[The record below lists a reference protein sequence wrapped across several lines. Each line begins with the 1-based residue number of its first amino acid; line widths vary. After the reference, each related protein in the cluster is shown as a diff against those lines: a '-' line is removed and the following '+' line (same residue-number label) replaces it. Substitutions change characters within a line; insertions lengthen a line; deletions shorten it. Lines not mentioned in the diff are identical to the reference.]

1 MDRHG
6 ATSRTANPKESGMSG
21 RPFLQIPGPTLVPER
36 IVRAMSQ
43 PLIDHRGPRFAAL
56 VGDILAG
63 LRRVFQTARGHIVLY
78 PGSGTGGWE
87 AAVVNT
93 LSPGDRVLGVVNGHF
108 SNHFCR
114 TTAAHGIEVDRLEV
128 PYGAGVPAE
137 RVAERLRADATHQLR
152 AVLVVHNETST
163 GVTSDVAAVRRALDE
178 ARHPALLLVDVV
190 SSLASIDVR
199 FDEWGVDVALTGS
212 QKGLMLP
219 PGLTILAASE
229 RAVRASQAAK
239 CPRAYW
245 DWGPVLERNRR
256 GEFPYTPATSLLF
269 GLREAIAM
277 LEEEGLAQVFR
288 RHARLAEACRRA
300 IRALGLGILCRDPR
314 EHSNTLT
321 AVVMPPGLDSDA
333 YIAHANRTLGLSL
346 GVGLGDVKGR
356 VFRIGHLGSLNE
368 LELLAGLAGV
378 EMTLQS
384 FGVPVALGAGL
395 AAAETYL
402 VETAGKE
409 TAA

>member
-1 MDRHG
+1 M
-6 ATSRTANPKESGMSG
+6 PG

-43 PLIDHRGPRFAAL
+43 SIIDHRGPKFATL
-56 VGDILAG
+56 VGEILEG
-63 LRRVFQTARGHIVLY
+63 LRGVFQAPRGHILIY

-87 AAVVNT
+87 AAIVNT
-93 LSPGDRVLGVVNGHF
+93 LSPGDRVLGCVNGHF

-114 TTAAHGIEVDRLEV
+114 TASAHGIEVDRLEV
-128 PYGAGVPAE
+128 PYGAGVPAD
-137 RVAERLRADATHQLR
+137 RVAERLRADPTHQLK

-163 GVTSDVAAVRRALDE
+163 GVTSHVARLRQALDD

-190 SSLASIDVR
+190 SSLASIDFR
-199 FDEWGVDVALTGS
+199 FDEWGVDVALTGP

-229 RAVRASQAAK
+229 KAVQASQAAK

-245 DWGPVLERNRR
+245 DWKPVLERNRR

-269 GLREAIAM
+269 GLREAIA
-277 LEEEGLAQVFR
+277 LLGEEGLPQVFR

-300 IRALGLGILCRDPR
+300 VRTMGLALLCREPG
-314 EHSNTLT
+314 EYSSTLT
-321 AVVMPPGLDSDA
+321 AVVMPAGHDSDA
-333 YIAHANRTLGLSL
+333 YIAHANRTLDLSL
-346 GVGLGDVKGR
+346 GVGLGEVKGT
-356 VFRIGHLGSLNE
+356 VFRVGHLGSLNE

-378 EMTLQS
+378 EMTLRT
-384 FGVPVALGAGL
+384 FGIPVPLGAGL
-395 AAAETYL
+395 AAAEQYL
-402 VETAGKE
+402 IETTE
-409 TAA
+409 RP

>member
-1 MDRHG
+1 MERPKG
-6 ATSRTANPKESGMSG
+6 AVMSG

-43 PLIDHRGPRFAAL
+43 SIIDHRGPKFAAL
-56 VGDILAG
+56 VGEILEG
-63 LRRVFQTARGHIVLY
+63 LRGVFQAPRGQAVVY

-87 AAVVNT
+87 AAIVNT
-93 LSPGDRVLGVVNGHF
+93 LSPGDRVLGCVNGHF

-114 TTAAHGIEVDRLEV
+114 TATALGVEVERLEV
-128 PYGAGVPAE
+128 PYGAPVPAE

-190 SSLASIDVR
+190 SSLASIDFR
-199 FDEWGVDVALTGS
+199 FDEWGVDVALTGP

-219 PGLTILAASE
+219 PGLTLLAVSE
-229 RAVRASQAAK
+229 KAVRASQAAK

-256 GEFPYTPATSLLF
+256 GEFPYTPATALLF
-269 GLREAIAM
+269 GLREAIAI
-277 LEEEGLAQVFR
+277 LTEEGLPQVFR

-300 IRALGLGILCRDPR
+300 VRAMGLELLCRDTAAY
-314 EHSNTLT
+314 SNTLT
-321 AVVMPPGLDSDA
+321 AVVMPAGFDSDA
-333 YIAHANRTLGLSL
+333 YIAHANRTLDLSL
-346 GVGLGDVKGR
+346 GVGLGEVKGK

-368 LELLAGLAGV
+368 LELLGGLAGV
-378 EMTLQS
+378 EMTLRT
-384 FGVPVALGAGL
+384 FGIPVPLGAGL
-395 AAAETYL
+395 AAAEQYL
-402 VETAGKE
+402 LEGQALHS
-409 TAA
+409 

>member
-1 MDRHG
+1 
-6 ATSRTANPKESGMSG
+6 
-21 RPFLQIPGPTLVPER
+21 
-36 IVRAMSQ
+36 
-43 PLIDHRGPRFAAL
+43 
-56 VGDILAG
+56 
-63 LRRVFQTARGHIVLY
+63 
-78 PGSGTGGWE
+78 
-87 AAVVNT
+87 
-93 LSPGDRVLGVVNGHF
+93 
-108 SNHFCR
+108 
-114 TTAAHGIEVDRLEV
+114 
-128 PYGAGVPAE
+128 
-137 RVAERLRADATHQLR
+137 
-152 AVLVVHNETST
+152 
-163 GVTSDVAAVRRALDE
+163 
-178 ARHPALLLVDVV
+178 
-190 SSLASIDVR
+190 
-199 FDEWGVDVALTGS
+199 
-212 QKGLMLP
+212 
-219 PGLTILAASE
+219 
-229 RAVRASQAAK
+229 
-239 CPRAYW
+239 
-245 DWGPVLERNRR
+245 VLERNRR

>member
-1 MDRHG
+1 M
-6 ATSRTANPKESGMSG
+6 PG

-43 PLIDHRGPRFAAL
+43 SIIDHRGPRFAAL
-56 VGDILAG
+56 VAEIQAG
-63 LRRVFQTARGHIVLY
+63 LRRVFQAERGHPVVY

-87 AAVVNT
+87 AAIVNT
-93 LSPGDRVLGVVNGHF
+93 LSPGERVLGVVNGHF
-108 SNHFCR
+108 SNQFCR
-114 TTAAHGIEVDRLEV
+114 TAAAHGIEVDRLEV
-128 PYGAGVPAE
+128 PYGAGVPAA
-137 RVAERLRADATHQLR
+137 RVAERLRGDPTHEIR

-190 SSLASIDVR
+190 SSLASIDFR
-199 FDEWGVDVALTGS
+199 FDAWGVDVALTGP

-219 PGLTILAASE
+219 PGLTILAASDK
-229 RAVRASQAAK
+229 AVRASQAAK

-245 DWGPVLERNRR
+245 DWAPVLERNRR
-256 GEFPYTPATSLLF
+256 GEFPYTPATALLF
-269 GLREAIAM
+269 GLREALVM
-277 LEEEGLAQVFR
+277 LEEEGLPEVFR

-300 IRALGLGILCRDPR
+300 VRALGLEILCRDPR
-314 EHSNTLT
+314 EQSSTLT

-333 YIAHANRTLGLSL
+333 YIAHANRALDLSL
-346 GVGLGDVKGR
+346 GVGLGEVKGR

-378 EMTLQS
+378 EMTLKS

-395 AAAETYL
+395 AAAETFL
-402 VETAGKE
+402 LETPRKE
-409 TAA
+409 TRP